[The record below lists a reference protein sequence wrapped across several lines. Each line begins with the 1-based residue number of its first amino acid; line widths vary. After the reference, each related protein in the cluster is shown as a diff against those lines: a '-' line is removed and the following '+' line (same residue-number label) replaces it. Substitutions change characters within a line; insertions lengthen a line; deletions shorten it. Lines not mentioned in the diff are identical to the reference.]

1 MKKTHWLI
9 FAAFAA
15 AAALL
20 RVLQNHTGFE
30 ETGLA
35 VRGNLPG
42 LLLPVVLVLAA
53 AYFTSAAWKLPA
65 KRDESAE
72 LADRFALED
81 TMPLAGIVAGAFLV
95 AAGAAAAFVS
105 SGSSLAML
113 LLAVFG
119 IASALSVLYV
129 AFTLRRG
136 GDVQGVALL
145 VPVCA
150 LVVYLIFLYRADAS
164 DPVLAR
170 IYVEILTVALLTF
183 SAIERAAFAFRN
195 GSPRLCRCAGVM
207 AALLALTAAADGKSL
222 AALLFFAGCAL
233 VELGFLAASK
243 FETQ

>member
-1 MKKTHWLI
+1 MKKTNWLI

-15 AAALL
+15 AAAVL
-20 RVLQNHTGFE
+20 RVWQNHTGFE
-30 ETGLA
+30 DNGLA
-35 VRGNLPG
+35 VHGNLPG
-42 LLLPVVLVLAA
+42 LLLPVVLALAA
-53 AYFTSAAWKLPA
+53 AYFVAAAWKLPA

-72 LADRFALED
+72 LADHFALEGAL
-81 TMPLAGIVAGAFLV
+81 PLAGIVAGAFLV
-95 AAGAAAAFVS
+95 AVGAVMALMS
-105 SGSSLAML
+105 GGSSLPVL

-119 IASALSVLYV
+119 VTSAFSVLYV
-129 AFTLRRG
+129 AFALRRG

-164 DPVLAR
+164 NPVLAR